1 MRFAINKAWLER
13 HFSGNL
19 LRKRHHRSPC
29 LKSIKKV
36 HQQSESNDCLIF
48 LQVIILLKVI
58 LYRVVKGVSLPVV
71 RLLLVCFLIQ
81 PTFKTLAQEYRFA
94 HIDELEGLSNNY
106 IKAVLRD
113 STGFLWIGTQLGL
126 NRFDGC
132 SMRVFH
138 NEPSDSTSLF
148 YDDVE
153 RLFQIPGGKI
163 AVRTLLG
170 LCIYDPVTE
179 KFSQDFQ
186 IFKKFSI
193 DRPADIKNIVHD
205 SHGNYWF
212 LMQSGGL
219 VCYNEKTKKS
229 ILASHIDNDAGSISS
244 NNVTGF
250 VEHPDGSYWI
260 VHSNGIIENITLTS
274 QSIKVIKKLTLL
286 NERMPDNEANF
297 QWELLVDRDG
307 DFWIYAGN
315 YEKGAYYVNSSQHKL
330 YLLGKNSPQAHL
342 SSDVI
347 VGVVEDNTGHIWLAT
362 GHHGIDV
369 VDKKTFSVSNISH
382 SLENR
387 HTLSENS
394 VSTMVKDKDGVIWI
408 GTYRQ
413 GLNYFHENIMRFPL
427 IDRYSKPYG
436 LPYED
441 INSFV
446 EDKKGNLWLGT
457 NGGGLIY
464 FNRQTGKFTTY
475 RHDPKDPT
483 SLSNDV
489 VVSMVIDH
497 NDKLWIGTFLGGLN
511 LFDGQKFV
519 RYNFD
524 QLNDKRL
531 PGKSAW
537 EVFEDSQHRLWI
549 GTLDAG
555 VNLFDR
561 QKKTFTR
568 YQHPDQRALIS
579 SVVPTVTEDSEGNI
593 WFGTSLGI
601 DILMKSTGKIVHF
614 EAEKNNP
621 SALSNNVVLGVLE
634 DSKGRMWIGTH
645 GGLSLWQKKGNTF
658 INFTEKHGLP
668 HNMIMSMLEDDEGR
682 LWLGTQNGLSCATIT
697 SKGDSVQVTFR
708 NYSEADGL
716 HGKRFN
722 EDSAIKT
729 RKGELVFG
737 GDNGFN
743 IFRPADIVQN
753 KIVPQLAF
761 TDFQLFNR
769 TVYPGQS
776 VNGEFTLPSSI
787 TSNPSIVLNASDNV
801 FSIEFAAL
809 NFIQPSKNQYQ
820 YKLEGFNADWL
831 TTNSKNRRVTFT
843 NLSAGDYV
851 FRVIGS
857 NNDGVWNK
865 KGISMH
871 IKVLPPFWKSKRAY
885 AVYLVIVFVLL
896 LVIRRVVQQREKL
909 KFEVTLQQEEAKR
922 SRDLDMMKTR
932 FFTNVSHEL
941 RTPLSLILSPL
952 EQLSEQA
959 VNTEQR
965 KHFDLIKRNA
975 KRLLNLVNQLLD
987 FRKLEV
993 HDIRFRPSEGD
1004 IVRFVKET
1012 VYSFSDISEKKD
1024 IRLIFE
1030 SNVSSFETTFDHDK
1044 VEKILFNLLS
1054 NAFKFTMAN
1063 GEISVI
1069 LDVQDT
1075 EPNSILTLRVV
1086 DTGIGIPPEKHDLIF
1101 ERFFQNDLPN
1111 SVMNQGSGIGLAI
1124 TKEFVRIHGGTIRVE
1139 SEMEKGSSFIIVL
1152 PLKRIVQ
1159 AVQGTIS
1166 EPITSEVDDS
1176 KEEIQSRLSNKPS
1189 VLLVEDSE
1197 DFRFYLKDNLKV
1209 LYNIIEA
1216 ATGEEGWTKALSEVP
1231 DLVVTDITMPGMN
1244 GLELCKKIKSD
1255 QRTSHIPVIL
1265 LTARSGEEQR
1275 LEGFEMG
1282 ADEYIPKP
1290 FNFQVLQSRIRNL
1303 LSQRRNLQSL
1313 FTRRNAIK
1321 ASEIQVISLD
1331 DQFVQRVVQ
1340 IIEQNVSN
1348 ADLSVIDL
1356 YRELG
1361 VSRAQFFKRI
1371 QALTGKS
1378 PLDLI
1383 RDIRLQ
1389 HAIQLLEKS
1398 QLSVSEIAY
1407 KVGFKNPKYFTR
1419 YFKEVYHIPPSAYAS
1434 RKRKT

>member
-1 MRFAINKAWLER
+1 M
-13 HFSGNL
+13 
-19 LRKRHHRSPC
+19 
-29 LKSIKKV
+29 
-36 HQQSESNDCLIF
+36 
-48 LQVIILLKVI
+48 
-58 LYRVVKGVSLPVV
+58 KGVSLPVV
-71 RLLLVCFLIQ
+71 RFLLSCLLIQ

-94 HIDELEGLSNNY
+94 HIDELQGLSNTY
-106 IKAVLRD
+106 IKTSFRD

-148 YDDVE
+148 HDDIV
-153 RLFQIPGGKI
+153 RLFQIPGGKMG
-163 AVRTLLG
+163 VLTFLG

-186 IFKKFSI
+186 IFQRFSI
-193 DRPADIKNIVHD
+193 DHPADIKNIVPD
-205 SHGNYWF
+205 SYGNYWF
-212 LMQSGGL
+212 VMQNRGL
-219 VCYNEKTKKS
+219 ICYNEKTKGS
-229 ILASHIDNDAGSISS
+229 ILATHIDNDAGSISS
-244 NNVTGF
+244 NNVTCF
-250 VEHPDGSYWI
+250 VEHSDGSYWI
-260 VHSNGIIENITLTS
+260 IHSNGIIENITLTN
-274 QSIKVIKKLTLL
+274 QGIKINKKLTQLY
-286 NERMPDNEANF
+286 ERMPDKEANF
-297 QWELLVDRDG
+297 QWELMIDRDG
-307 DFWIYAGN
+307 DLWIYSGHFG
-315 YEKGAYYVNSSQHKL
+315 KGAYYLNPSQDKL
-330 YLLGKNSPQAHL
+330 YQLGKNSREPHL

-347 VGVVEDNTGHIWLAT
+347 VGAVEDNRGHIWLAT
-362 GHHGIDV
+362 GHDGIDV

-382 SLENR
+382 SPANEN
-387 HTLSENS
+387 TLSENS

-413 GLNYFHENIMRFPL
+413 GLNFFHENIMRFPL
-427 IDRYSKPYG
+427 INRYSKPYG

-441 INSFV
+441 INAFV

-475 RHDPKDPT
+475 RHDPKNPS
-483 SLSNDV
+483 SLSSDV
-489 VVSMVIDH
+489 VVSLVIDH

-511 LFDGQKFV
+511 WFDGQKFV
-519 RYNFD
+519 RYQYD
-524 QLNDKRL
+524 PLNAKSL
-531 PGKSAW
+531 SAKSAW
-537 EVFEDSQHRLWI
+537 EVFEDSQQRLWI
-549 GTLDAG
+549 GTLDGG

-561 QKKTFTR
+561 EKKTFTR
-568 YQHPDQRALIS
+568 YQHPDQRALRS
-579 SVVPTVTEDSEGNI
+579 SAVPTVTEDSEGNI

-621 SALSNNVVLGVLE
+621 STLCNNVILGVLE

-645 GGLSLWQKKGNTF
+645 GGLSLWQKKRNRF
-658 INFTEKHGLP
+658 INFTEKNGLP
-668 HNMIMSMLEDDEGR
+668 HNIIMSMLEDDEGR
-682 LWLGTQNGLSCATIT
+682 LWLGTQNGLSCATIS
-697 SKGDSVQVTFR
+697 SKGDSVLVNFR
-708 NYSEADGL
+708 NYSEVDGL

-729 RKGELVFG
+729 RNGELVFG

-743 IFRPADIVQN
+743 IFRPADIVEN
-753 KIVPQLAF
+753 KIVPQLAL

-769 TVYPGQS
+769 TVHPGPS
-776 VNGEFTLPSSI
+776 ANGEFTLLASI

-831 TTNSKNRRVTFT
+831 TTNSNNRRVTFT
-843 NLSAGDYV
+843 NLNAGDYV

-865 KGISMH
+865 KGISLH
-871 IKVLPPFWKSKRAY
+871 IKVLPPFWKSNKAY
-885 AVYLVIVFVLL
+885 AVYMFVVLVLL
-896 LVIRRVVQQREKL
+896 LVTRRVVQQREKL

-922 SRDLDMMKTR
+922 SRDLEMMKTR

-959 VNTEQR
+959 INSEQR

-1004 IVRFVKET
+1004 IVRFIKET

-1030 SNVSSFETTFDHDK
+1030 SNVSSFEATFDHDK
-1044 VEKILFNLLS
+1044 IEKILFNLLS

-1069 LDVQDT
+1069 LDVQDADQD
-1075 EPNSILTLRVV
+1075 SIVELRVR

-1124 TKEFVRIHGGTIRVE
+1124 TKEFVRIHGGTIKVE
-1139 SEMEKGSSFIIVL
+1139 SEMEKGSCFIVIL
-1152 PLKRIVQ
+1152 PLKRLVQ
-1159 AVQGTIS
+1159 AVHGTIS
-1166 EPITSEVDDS
+1166 EPVKSTVIDS
-1176 KEEIQSRLSNKPS
+1176 KEEIQARLSDKPS

-1216 ATGEEGWTKALSEVP
+1216 STGSEGWTKALSEVP
-1231 DLVVTDITMPGMN
+1231 DLIVTDITMPGMN

-1255 QRTSHIPVIL
+1255 QRVSHIPVIL

-1290 FNFQVLQSRIRNL
+1290 FNFQVLESRIRNL
-1303 LSQRRNLQSL
+1303 LSQRQNLRSL
-1313 FTRRNAIK
+1313 FTKRNAIK
-1321 ASEIQVISLD
+1321 ASEIQITSLD
-1331 DQFVQRVVQ
+1331 EQFVQRVIQ
-1340 IIEQNVSN
+1340 IIELNVSN
-1348 ADLSVIDL
+1348 ANLTVLDL
-1356 YRELG
+1356 YHELG

-1371 QALTGKS
+1371 LTLTGKS
-1378 PLDLI
+1378 PLDLV

-1407 KVGFKNPKYFTR
+1407 KVGFKDPKYFTR

-1434 RKRKT
+1434 RKRKS